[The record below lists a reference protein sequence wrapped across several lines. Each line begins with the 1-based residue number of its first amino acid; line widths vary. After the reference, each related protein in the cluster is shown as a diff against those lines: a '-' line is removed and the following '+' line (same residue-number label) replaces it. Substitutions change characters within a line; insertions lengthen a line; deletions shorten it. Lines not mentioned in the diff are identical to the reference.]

1 MHHKLVDGQL
11 VSFTGTHTSYDK
23 KNRIGVAWNGGRR
36 EHGGPVD
43 LTPFPYT
50 FRLATVIDGTSR
62 GGDERREAERNVIA
76 VGDTIEVAGL
86 AGTWKVEEPSWSNAG
101 IKFTRVEPSIHDLFQ
116 AVREHPDYAG
126 GTVFTREDVAGAVF
140 GDDDGEYTPADVER
154 VTPAMLAEAAKVIEN
169 WIMGDSVYTW
179 SDALREN
186 VTVEA

>member
-1 MHHKLVDGQL
+1 MKYEVTFDGSVVDTFEGEYALERATRFAEHHEA
-11 VSFTGTHTSYDK
+11 
-23 KNRIGVAWNGGRR
+23 RGR
-36 EHGGPVD
+36 G
-43 LTPFPYT
+43 Y
-50 FRLATVIDGTSR
+50 
-62 GGDERREAERNVIA
+62 
-76 VGDTIEVAGL
+76 TIEVREV
-86 AGTWKVEEPSWSNAG
+86 T
-101 IKFTRVEPSIHDLFQ
+101 PSIHDLFQ

-140 GDDDGEYTPADVER
+140 GDDDGDYTPADVER